1 MFGVK
6 IPIIDDLTGA
16 NKHAHLKG
24 NVVLMRKN
32 VLDVNSIAGSLIDG
46 ISEFLGRGVT
56 CQLISSTV
64 GDPNNGNR
72 GKVGTEAS
80 LEQWLLNPPPLLAGE
95 NQFHVTFD
103 WDVEKHGIPG
113 AIIVKNNHASEFF
126 LKTITID
133 DVPGRGT
140 IVFVANSWV
149 YPQYKYRY
157 NRVFFAN
164 DTYLPSQMP
173 AALKPY
179 RDDELRNLRGD
190 DQLGPY
196 QAHDRVYRYD
206 VYNDLGSPDE
216 GNPRPTLGGSR
227 DHPYPRRGRTG
238 RKPTQSDPSSES
250 RLTLLDDDVYVPRDE
265 RFGHIK
271 SADFL
276 GYSIK
281 ALVDGIVPALKGYIG
296 IEFNSFSDIIRLYEG
311 GIKVPDVPALEE
323 IRKQFPLQLI
333 KDLMPVGGDFLLK
346 LPVPKIIKEDKR
358 TWMTDDEFAREILA
372 GVNPMII
379 KRLTEFPPKSTLDP
393 SKYGDH
399 TSTITAAHIERSLEG
414 LTVQQALESNRLYI
428 LDHHDHYMPF
438 LVEVNSLPDNF
449 IYASRTLLFLRGD
462 GTLAP
467 VAIELSLPELR
478 GGITAAKS
486 TVYTPASSGAEAW
499 VWRLAKAYVNVNDY
513 CWHQGISH
521 WLNTHAVM
529 EPFVIATNRQLSV
542 THPVHK
548 LLLPHYRDTMNINA
562 LARQKLIN
570 AGGIFELTV
579 FPRKYALEIS
589 SKVYGSWS
597 FAAGCGAWPRPTS
610 T

>member
-379 KRLTEFPPKSTLDP
+379 KRLTVS
-393 SKYGDH
+393 
-399 TSTITAAHIERSLEG
+399 
-414 LTVQQALESNRLYI
+414 
-428 LDHHDHYMPF
+428 
-438 LVEVNSLPDNF
+438 
-449 IYASRTLLFLRGD
+449 
-462 GTLAP
+462 
-467 VAIELSLPELR
+467 
-478 GGITAAKS
+478 
-486 TVYTPASSGAEAW
+486 
-499 VWRLAKAYVNVNDY
+499 
-513 CWHQGISH
+513 
-521 WLNTHAVM
+521 
-529 EPFVIATNRQLSV
+529 
-542 THPVHK
+542 
-548 LLLPHYRDTMNINA
+548 
-562 LARQKLIN
+562 
-570 AGGIFELTV
+570 
-579 FPRKYALEIS
+579 
-589 SKVYGSWS
+589 
-597 FAAGCGAWPRPTS
+597 
-610 T
+610 